1 MFSRWRSHTV
11 ISKLRGSRPY
21 CSWTRGSGTRMMC
34 CKDWWS
40 LKRRLFSAAKTCPPQ
55 EQEVPST
62 VKREGI
68 HCEKQGGAAKKN
80 STLRV
85 SKTTVSDTSPQKQ
98 LGASLSLGDY
108 SQPVSCLTG
117 ASWSGPLW
125 EAHSPGPVAFA
136 VPEKFQEEAEGC
148 RLVHLDWEGD
158 TSAISCLLYTSPS
171 PRDRG

>member
-98 LGASLSLGDY
+98 LGASLSL
-108 SQPVSCLTG
+108 
-117 ASWSGPLW
+117 W
-125 EAHSPGPVAFA
+125 ETTPSLSLASPGPR
-136 VPEKFQEEAEGC
+136 GRDHC
-148 RLVHLDWEGD
+148 GRRIRL
-158 TSAISCLLYTSPS
+158 
-171 PRDRG
+171 DRSRLPFPKNFRKRQRAAGWST